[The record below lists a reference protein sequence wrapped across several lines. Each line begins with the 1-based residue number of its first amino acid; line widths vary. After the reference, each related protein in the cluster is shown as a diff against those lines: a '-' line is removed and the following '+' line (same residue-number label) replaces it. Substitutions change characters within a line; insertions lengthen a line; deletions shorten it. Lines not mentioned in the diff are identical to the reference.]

1 MFISRLKKF
10 HISDFWSNTL
20 ASTIGTIV
28 GIVLTFG
35 TSHLIERRQEAVRER
50 HVALMVIHDIEGYC
64 DLVENTMEEWEEL
77 DSINNFILD
86 YVSEDSVQIA
96 DSTLNFFLSQFGQTN
111 AWAYNV
117 TTQNIFNSNIEIWQ
131 DISDK
136 NFIENTGKCF
146 SLMSLIDNEHDEYD
160 SFMKQAYGSYLRNV
174 EFVLTDDISL
184 RQEVQR
190 TIQEVDV
197 KLFLDNFTRS
207 LPVFKDVLHV
217 IRALNEQN
225 KKIMNIS
232 DEELSA
238 TFNSSSIKSI

>member
-1 MFISRLKKF
+1 
-10 HISDFWSNTL
+10 
-20 ASTIGTIV
+20 
-28 GIVLTFG
+28 
-35 TSHLIERRQEAVRER
+35 SHLIESRQEAVRER

-64 DLVENTMEEWEEL
+64 NLVENTMEEWEYL

-96 DSTLNFFLSQFGQTN
+96 DSTLNFFLENLGHRN
-111 AWAYNV
+111 DWAYNI

-146 SLMSLIDNEHDEYD
+146 SLMSVIDETHKEYNSYVRQAYD
-160 SFMKQAYGSYLRNV
+160 SYLINV
-174 EFVLTDDISL
+174 ESVLTDDISL

-190 TIQEVDV
+190 AIQEADV
-197 KLFLDNFTRS
+197 KLAIDHLSGS

-232 DEELSA
+232 DEELNA
-238 TFNSSSIKSI
+238 IFNSSSIKSI